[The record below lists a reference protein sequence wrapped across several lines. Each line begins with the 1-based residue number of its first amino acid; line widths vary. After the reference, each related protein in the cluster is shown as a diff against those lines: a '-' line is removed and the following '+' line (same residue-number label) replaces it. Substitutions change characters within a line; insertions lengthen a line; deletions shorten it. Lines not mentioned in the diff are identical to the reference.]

1 MDSHWGGIII
11 YCDGQPNSGSLGSK
25 YSIHRDLEMAIVF
38 MGRSGN
44 NDDIHRTIVRINWM
58 DLLAYIDP
66 VSHNRTS

>member
-1 MDSHWGGIII
+1 
-11 YCDGQPNSGSLGSK
+11 
-25 YSIHRDLEMAIVF
+25 MAIVF
-38 MGRSGN
+38 MGRGGN